1 MRSRLRITL
10 VTVGLLAVLVMPGAA
25 RDAHAIPIDN
35 SVDIVW
41 QNIRFLIE
49 PALVTGGNFT
59 ASLDDLDQIL
69 FTILITTAP
78 ADIQGFELVLSVGS
92 SLSAIESTPSPFQLR
107 YAAGV
112 NRFGGDFDY
121 PADPYEPSG
130 SSYQLSI
137 LLNQF
142 QNYAALVS
150 QMQNGL
156 PLAFSLD
163 GSFFGDINAGA
174 GRTPCNELPVGQC
187 PTWPGQISVAVS
199 GAPSASVPEPSS
211 FALLLVGGAIAT
223 GVRRRRR

>member
-10 VTVGLLAVLVMPGAA
+10 VTVGLLAFLVMPGAT

-35 SVDIVW
+35 SVDIEW
-41 QNIRFLIE
+41 QNVKYLVE

-69 FTILITTAP
+69 FTVLITRPT
-78 ADIQGFELVLSVGS
+78 DIQGFELVLSVGS
-92 SLSAIESTPSPFQLR
+92 SLSAIESNATPFQLK
-107 YAAGV
+107 YAAGESKT
-112 NRFGGDFDY
+112 GGDFPY
-121 PADPYEPSG
+121 PADPYEGSG

-142 QNYAALVS
+142 QNYATLVS

-163 GSFFGDINAGA
+163 GRFFGDINAG
-174 GRTPCNELPVGQC
+174 GSLTPCNQLPVGEC

-199 GAPSASVPEPSS
+199 GAPPTSVPEPSS
-211 FALLLVGGAIAT
+211 FALLLVGSAIVM
-223 GVRRRRR
+223 GVRRRRP